1 MQFRRRRPRVKH
13 WQVARLEMV
22 VAHRSIKFWSLFRV
36 VFPVTSQCVI
46 LLVVV
51 NHNCIFGFEIKF
63 QVYLSLKKKQI
74 KAKVPMNI
82 VVMIFPTSFDHDKRS
97 LQYFFSIFTLFWEKR
112 TETKIMSHMRERV
125 CDEMLPIFREINSTL
140 RPWLHVRGDS
150 SSTIIFSSKVKREN
164 FLEKGEMS
172 F

>member
-1 MQFRRRRPRVKH
+1 MQFHRRRPRVKH
-13 WQVARLEMV
+13 GQVVRLEMV

-63 QVYLSLKKKQI
+63 QASFAKKQI
-74 KAKVPMNI
+74 KPKVPMNI
-82 VVMIFPTSFDHDKRS
+82 IVMIFPTSFDHDKRS
-97 LQYFFSIFTLFWEKR
+97 LQFFSIFTLFWEKR

-125 CDEMLPIFREINSTL
+125 CDKMLPIFGKSIRRWDHDYTWE
-140 RPWLHVRGDS
+140 DS
-150 SSTIIFSSKVKREN
+150 SPAIIFVVK
-164 FLEKGEMS
+164 
-172 F
+172 